1 MSNQNHPWIQDFA
14 SFEAVLCCN
23 HEIGQ
28 WEPSATLRAYQTYG
42 FDDASTP
49 GNDQTFRH
57 IDTGVLLLHD
67 GDVVAIQFGDGN
79 LSAALSDLFLVLHGL
94 GWNEAEVFHPVETL
108 GALLED
114 MGKAIPGHMEFD
126 VKAAK
131 AVADTGRVPEETALI
146 ERGKSLLQGVAVGHQ
161 EVQDFNTVALGVL
174 ESMATDHTSHPV
186 VAADTSAP
194 QQSQMSMEAEPI
206 SAPVHL
212 DDVFDFGISDASP
225 GQSVLEP
232 AHAIRPHGQVFL
244 DDDDSGPVVPVLG
257 ASTLQSAAA
266 HPSQSG
272 GEEVYA
278 SAGLPIDA
286 TVDATAQ
293 PNAQPVTVEEPGP
306 VEQPAG
312 APTSHP
318 VRIAQTESVPVP
330 DARIDTPVE
339 RVPTFVP
346 RSGKSSAPL
355 NLIRVGRSALCFDLP
370 EAPVSLEEVSQCA
383 GQLDATEVVHLWPGL
398 IHQSERWDLVG
409 EIDLNAPWFAEVVA
423 TELAPQCAVERVW
436 FASALLQLARRQ
448 GRAQLRDMLVG
459 LLQADGA
466 ESCGA
471 ISQAAPF
478 KPEAHERFV
487 NLVLDRF
494 SGLLLCQEGESF
506 LDVRS
511 ADGTAAESEIAVRA
525 FSVRSM
531 VEAVDPKLYVIH
543 LDATDGQFI
552 AMIVR
557 LLRGVAERYSISTRA
572 RTQAQAL
579 QREVERRESTE
590 REAER
595 LTAVEMVKST
605 MVGLMEQLKKAGIP
619 LPT

>member
-14 SFEAVLCCN
+14 SFEAVLCCT
-23 HEIGQ
+23 HELGQ

-79 LSAALSDLFLVLHGL
+79 LSAALSDLFLVLNAL
-94 GWNEAEVFHPVETL
+94 GWNEAEVFHPAETL
-108 GALLED
+108 AALLED
-114 MGKAIPGHMEFD
+114 MGKAIPGHMDFD

-131 AVADTGRVPEETALI
+131 VVSETGRVPEETALI
-146 ERGKSLLQGVAVGHQ
+146 ERGKSLLHGVAVGHQ
-161 EVQDFNTVALGVL
+161 EVQDFNALALGEL
-174 ESMATDHTSHPV
+174 ESMAPDHAFQS
-186 VAADTSAP
+186 VAATDTSVP
-194 QQSQMSMEAEPI
+194 QQPLPSMEAEPV
-206 SAPVHL
+206 SARVHL
-212 DDVFDFGISDASP
+212 DDEFDIGIGDAIP
-225 GQSVLEP
+225 GQSLSEP

-244 DDDDSGPVVPVLG
+244 DDDDSGPVDLVLG
-257 ASTLQSAAA
+257 ASTLQSTAA
-266 HPSQSG
+266 HPSQNG
-272 GEEVYA
+272 GDDVYA
-278 SAGLPIDA
+278 GDGLSIDA
-286 TVDATAQ
+286 NVETAAQ
-293 PNAQPVTVEEPGP
+293 SNAVPVAAEEPRRVG
-306 VEQPAG
+306 QPAG
-312 APTSHP
+312 APIAHS
-318 VRIAQTESVPVP
+318 VRIGHTESPPLP
-330 DARIDTPVE
+330 DAPIDTPVA
-339 RVPTFVP
+339 RVPTFVG
-346 RSGKSSAPL
+346 RSGKGSAPQS
-355 NLIRVGRSALCFDLP
+355 LIRVGSSALSFDLP
-370 EAPVSLEEVSQCA
+370 DAPVSLEEISQYA
-383 GQLDATEVVHLWPGL
+383 GQVGAIEVVHLWPGL

-423 TELAPQCAVERVW
+423 NELAPQCAVERVW

-448 GRAQLRDMLVG
+448 GPAQLRDMLVG
-459 LLQADGA
+459 LLKADGA

-471 ISQAAPF
+471 ISQAASL

-487 NLVLDRF
+487 SLVLDRF

-506 LDVRS
+506 LDVRP
-511 ADGTAAESEIAVRA
+511 ADGTAAELGIEVRT

-531 VEAVDPKLYVIH
+531 VEAAEPKLYVIH
-543 LDATDGQFI
+543 LDATDGPFI

-579 QREVERRESTE
+579 QREVERREATQ

-595 LTAVEMVKST
+595 ISAVEMVQST
-605 MVGLMEQLKKAGIP
+605 MAGLMEQLKKAGIA

>member
-94 GWNEAEVFHPVETL
+94 GWNEAEVFHPAETL

-131 AVADTGRVPEETALI
+131 TVADTGRVPEETALI

-161 EVQDFNTVALGVL
+161 EVQDFNTVALGEL
-174 ESMATDHTSHPV
+174 ESMTTDHTFHSV

-194 QQSQMSMEAEPI
+194 LQSQPSMEAEPI

-212 DDVFDFGISDASP
+212 DDVFDLGIGDAL
-225 GQSVLEP
+225 GQSLSEP

-266 HPSQSG
+266 HLSQSG

-286 TVDATAQ
+286 TVNATAQ
-293 PNAQPVTVEEPGP
+293 PNAQPVTVEEPGR
-306 VEQPAG
+306 VEQPEG
-312 APTSHP
+312 APTFHP
-318 VRIAQTESVPVP
+318 LWTAQNESEPVP
-330 DARIDTPVE
+330 DARIDTPVA
-339 RVPTFVP
+339 RVPTFVA
-346 RSGKSSAPL
+346 RSGKSSAPR

-370 EAPVSLEEVSQCA
+370 EAPVSLEEVSEYA
-383 GQLDATEVVHLWPGL
+383 GQLDAIEVVHLWPGL

-423 TELAPQCAVERVW
+423 SELAPQCAVERVW
-436 FASALLQLARRQ
+436 FAGALLQLARRQ
-448 GRAQLRDMLVG
+448 GGAQLRDMLVG

-511 ADGTAAESEIAVRA
+511 ADGTAAELEIAART

-531 VEAVDPKLYVIH
+531 VEAADPKLYVIH

>member
-1 MSNQNHPWIQDFA
+1 M
-14 SFEAVLCCN
+14 
-23 HEIGQ
+23 
-28 WEPSATLRAYQTYG
+28 RAYQTYG

-94 GWNEAEVFHPVETL
+94 GWNEAEVFHPAETL

-131 AVADTGRVPEETALI
+131 TVADTGRVPEETALI

-161 EVQDFNTVALGVL
+161 EVQDFNTVALGEL
-174 ESMATDHTSHPV
+174 ESMTTDHTFHSV

-194 QQSQMSMEAEPI
+194 LQSQPAMEAEPI

-212 DDVFDFGISDASP
+212 DDVFDLGIGDAL
-225 GQSVLEP
+225 GQSLSEP

-330 DARIDTPVE
+330 DARIDTPVAH
-339 RVPTFVP
+339 VPTFVA

-355 NLIRVGRSALCFDLP
+355 TLIRVGRSALCFDLP

-383 GQLDATEVVHLWPGL
+383 GQLDANEVVHLWPGL

-423 TELAPQCAVERVW
+423 SELAPQCAVERVW
-436 FASALLQLARRQ
+436 FAGALLQLARRQ
-448 GRAQLRDMLVG
+448 GGAQLRDMLVG
-459 LLQADGA
+459 LLHADGA

-478 KPEAHERFV
+478 KPDAHERFV

-511 ADGTAAESEIAVRA
+511 ADGTAAGLEIAVRA

-531 VEAVDPKLYVIH
+531 VEAADPKLYVIH
-543 LDATDGQFI
+543 LDATDGPFI
-552 AMIVR
+552 VMIVR

-579 QREVERRESTE
+579 QHEVERREASQ

-595 LTAVEMVKST
+595 LSAVEMVQST
-605 MVGLMEQLKKAGIP
+605 MAGLMEQLKKAGIAV
-619 LPT
+619 PT